1 MDIETMEKT
10 LNYSLKVLRERDYS
24 RLEDDAQQAILSLFI
39 DDGAKP
45 SKLGR
50 QTLAMHAGMLGQM
63 TSTSRLEIL
72 AMDLLTAC
80 DKAEVMDALS
90 GIIEILSTP
99 EFAEITR
106 A

>member
-1 MDIETMEKT
+1 M
-10 LNYSLKVLRERDYS
+10 LR
-24 RLEDDAQQAILSLFI
+24 
-39 DDGAKP
+39 
-45 SKLGR
+45 
-50 QTLAMHAGMLGQM
+50 QM

-80 DKAEVMDALS
+80 DKAEVMEALS
-90 GIIEILSTP
+90 GVTKILSTP

>member
-1 MDIETMEKT
+1 MPGRT
-10 LNYSLKVLRERDYS
+10 
-24 RLEDDAQQAILSLFI
+24 ILSLFI

-50 QTLAMHAGMLGQM
+50 QTLAGMLGKM
-63 TSTSRLEIL
+63 TSTSCLEIL

-80 DKAEVMDALS
+80 EKAEVMEALS
-90 GIIEILSTP
+90 GITEILSTP
-99 EFAEITR
+99 EFAEITS

>member
-24 RLEDDAQQAILSLFI
+24 RLEDDVQQAILSLFI

-50 QTLAMHAGMLGQM
+50 QTLAMHA
-63 TSTSRLEIL
+63 
-72 AMDLLTAC
+72 
-80 DKAEVMDALS
+80 
-90 GIIEILSTP
+90 
-99 EFAEITR
+99 
-106 A
+106 

>member
-1 MDIETMEKT
+1 M
-10 LNYSLKVLRERDYS
+10 RERDYS

-50 QTLAMHAGMLGQM
+50 QILAKHDGMLGQM

-72 AMDLLTAC
+72 AMDLLMAC
-80 DKAEVMDALS
+80 DKAEV
-90 GIIEILSTP
+90 IEIDN
-99 EFAEITR
+99 AKR